1 MVSRHIYWQLVFRI
15 LLISAAALGAGFL
28 YFDGQYVLS
37 LLVFGFLVLQTV
49 FLIRYV
55 NQTNRKI
62 AYFFD
67 AIKNEDFTLRFPEK
81 LSVKSLE
88 ELNHS
93 LNMLNAMIQDIHIK
107 KQAQEQYYQEI
118 LKQADIGILTINPK
132 GHILY
137 ANPTVEKLLNY
148 RPLNHIKQLNQ
159 VDEKL
164 YGLFENLQPFESK
177 TFQLTNEREKIQ
189 LALKSTAINLEKQS
203 LLLVV
208 VQDIRRELDEKET
221 DSYVKLIRVLTHEI
235 MNTITPITSISE
247 SVLKYFK
254 KDGQLL
260 TTEEFA
266 EHHMKSTIK
275 GLEVI
280 KEQGNDLMGFV
291 QSYRTF
297 LNVPEPDKALIPAQN
312 LLEKIRLLMGGDSD
326 QVQIDIEVIVD
337 PEDLELFIDE
347 KQITQVLLNLGKNAQ
362 QSLINQES
370 SASTDKTSSDKSDK
384 KEQIK
389 FLAGID
395 EKGKKIVKV
404 WDNGP
409 GIPQE
414 HLDEIFVPFFTTK
427 NTGTGIGLSL
437 SKQIMRLHGG
447 SIRAASKENTV
458 FTLTFD

>member
-312 LLEKIRLLMGGDSD
+312 LLEKIRLLMGGDSH
-326 QVQIDIEVIVD
+326 QEQIDIEVIVD

-362 QSLINQES
+362 QSLKNQES
-370 SASTDKTSSDKSDK
+370 SASTDKASSDKSDK

-409 GIPQE
+409 GIPKE
-414 HLDEIFVPFFTTK
+414 HIDEIFVPFFTTK
-427 NTGTGIGLSL
+427 STGTGIGLSL